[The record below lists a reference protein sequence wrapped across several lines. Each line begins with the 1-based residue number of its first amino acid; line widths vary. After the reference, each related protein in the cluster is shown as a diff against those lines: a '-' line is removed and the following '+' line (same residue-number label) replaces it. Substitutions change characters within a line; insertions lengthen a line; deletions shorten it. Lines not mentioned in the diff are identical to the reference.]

1 MLAGYPGSAVRQQ
14 TRSKSQKLLKT
25 NDSTPAAK
33 SSGSVLVKYDS
44 QTYHTSGR
52 GSSRTPG
59 ASLPVRNAS
68 YEAYGF
74 GNNGNSLA
82 GSHNNRMHQRSSSH
96 EAIPRRYEGG
106 ESVNIED

>member
-1 MLAGYPGSAVRQQ
+1 MTMFDKPVTKRVSNQ
-14 TRSKSQKLLKT
+14 SDLLKPISSQNRTT
-25 NDSTPAAK
+25 NYNS
-33 SSGSVLVKYDS
+33 
-44 QTYHTSGR
+44 
-52 GSSRTPG
+52 SSRTPG

-96 EAIPRRYEGG
+96 EAMPRRYEGG